1 MKRLIAFVLLLFVA
15 IWVGAPAFADAG
27 STASSSASSSSTN
40 GQEQVKNVQ
49 VGSRNAGAG
58 WVEILDNTHAEAAK
72 GKSTG
77 EQLTGVVAGGA
88 IGVRR
93 TIHRMGAGAI
103 DLLTFWIPKKQPLI
117 NPEKARLE

>member
-1 MKRLIAFVLLLFVA
+1 MKKLIAFVLLMFVA
-15 IWVGAPAFADAG
+15 TVMGSPVFADAG
-27 STASSSASSSSTN
+27 TTSSNT
-40 GQEQVKNVQ
+40 GEEQVKNVQ
-49 VGSRNAGAG
+49 SGTRNVSTG
-58 WVEILDNTHAEAAK
+58 WVEVLDNTHAEAAK

-93 TIHRMGAGAI
+93 TIHRVGAGAI

-117 NPEKARLE
+117 SPEKPRLE